1 MTLLRPAAC
10 IAAFTLALAVG
21 PISSAQAQTLPQR
34 KPGLWEIQTQTHGA
48 MAEMQKQVEEALAR
62 MPPAQRQQ
70 MEAMMRQQGVGM
82 TNKPG
87 SLRVCVSPAMA
98 ARESVHQPDPEMKCQ
113 HKFTAVSSREARFA
127 FTCTGPDGPTQ
138 GEGRVW
144 DYGPEGYQSES
155 TIKGQHQGR
164 PMTMQFKQSARWLGA
179 DCQGLKPLE

>member
-1 MTLLRPAAC
+1 MTLLRPAALA
-10 IAAFTLALAVG
+10 AAFTLALAVG
-21 PISSAQAQTLPQR
+21 QIASAQTLPQR
-34 KPGLWEIQTQTHGA
+34 KPGLWEVQTQTQGA
-48 MAEMQKQVEEALAR
+48 MAEMQKQMDETLAR

-87 SLRVCVSPAMA
+87 TLRICVSPAMA
-98 ARESVHQPDPEMKCQ
+98 AREGLHQPDPEMKCQ
-113 HKFTAVSSREARFA
+113 HKFTPVSSREARYA
-127 FTCTGPDGPTQ
+127 FTCTGPGGPTQ

-144 DYGPEGYQSES
+144 DYSPEGYQSES

-164 PMTMQFKQSARWLGA
+164 PMTTQFKQSARWLGA

>member
-1 MTLLRPAAC
+1 
-10 IAAFTLALAVG
+10 
-21 PISSAQAQTLPQR
+21 
-34 KPGLWEIQTQTHGA
+34 
-48 MAEMQKQVEEALAR
+48 